1 MTSQQSMHTSS
12 AQREHRNGGLD
23 NIRNDLEQAQTML
36 FHIKMLQN
44 MALCAANEVDKDYKV
59 VDYAGLLNEF
69 LPRLQGSLDS
79 LEKSLYS
86 SQ

>member
-1 MTSQQSMHTSS
+1 MTSQQSAIINSTASPAS
-12 AQREHRNGGLD
+12 VDA
-23 NIRNDLEQAQTML
+23 IRNDLEQAQTML
-36 FHIKMLQN
+36 FYIKMLQN
-44 MALCAANEVDKDYKV
+44 IAFSAANEIDKDYKV